1 MKKRIFITIS
11 LILLIQSINSQEINT
26 KENDTLIITLDCS
39 PMKLD
44 YDVLFVISL
53 GDKRFQTFKS
63 FKKFKDDYNILPNQ
77 IESINVIRNG
87 NETIEKY
94 GKNSK
99 NGVILISLKLST
111 QADFN
116 EKLKTEFMKR
126 DD

>member
-11 LILLIQSINSQEINT
+11 LILMIQSINSQEINT

-53 GDKRFQTFKS
+53 GNKSFQTFTS
-63 FKKFKDDYNILPNQ
+63 FKKFEEDYNVLPNQ
-77 IESINVIRNG
+77 IESFNVIKGG

-94 GKNSK
+94 GENSK
-99 NGVILISLKLST
+99 NGVILFNLKLSA

-116 EKLKTEFMKR
+116 ERLKTEFMKS